1 MHAKIIIRWHTY
13 THEHDAV
20 YISILTKES
29 RLTIVPRS
37 ESDSWLF
44 PPLRGWD
51 TDFTQS
57 YRYNYIFC
65 ALILIL
71 AQIRNDEKW
80 VYRYN
85 IKVNPEKVALQYD
98 DRIQL
103 AEDLFPVVNTL
114 INLWIA

>member
-1 MHAKIIIRWHTY
+1 
-13 THEHDAV
+13 
-20 YISILTKES
+20 
-29 RLTIVPRS
+29 
-37 ESDSWLF
+37 
-44 PPLRGWD
+44 
-51 TDFTQS
+51 
-57 YRYNYIFC
+57 
-65 ALILIL
+65 LIL

-114 INLWIA
+114 INL